1 MEAYGG
7 LSIDQATNVRAVGC
21 KFMGTYALK
30 GADVQASKGITV
42 TSKTASVSSN
52 IIFESCLFT
61 KFARLVDLSFDA
73 IGIKFTNCD
82 FDKAYYLLNK
92 AINYRPSKETKLK
105 IIDRTSDVLIA
116 MGQTQEALKFLQKQH
131 KPNLCSKKDI
141 NIEYADNLLTIK
153 SVKDN
158 NTLKKDSDDGILHK
172 GISKRFFSKTF
183 TIADDT
189 EVKSAEL
196 KDGLLKV
203 SLERIIPEAKKPK
216 VIKIQ

>member
-1 MEAYGG
+1 MK
-7 LSIDQATNVRAVGC
+7 I
-21 KFMGTYALK
+21 ALK
-30 GADVQASKGITV
+30 GSSKVLAYTKEEIMNKNALSIFNQLRPVSVGFDNVFDHFEKMFEDDYFNAPTVNYPPYNIVKTGENKYDVEV
-42 TSKTASVSSN
+42 
-52 IIFESCLFT
+52 
-61 KFARLVDLSFDA
+61 
-73 IGIKFTNCD
+73 
-82 FDKAYYLLNK
+82 
-92 AINYRPSKETKLK
+92 
-105 IIDRTSDVLIA
+105 
-116 MGQTQEALKFLQKQH
+116 ALAGY
-131 KPNLCSKKDI
+131 NKKDI

-153 SVKDN
+153 SVKDRN
-158 NTLKKDSDDGILHK
+158 SAKKDSESGVLHK

>member
-1 MEAYGG
+1 MLKIALQGSSKVLAYTKEEIMNKNA
-7 LSIDQATNVRAVGC
+7 LSIFNQLRPVSVGFDNVFDHFEKMFEDDYFNTPTVNYPPYNIVKTGEN
-21 KFMGTYALK
+21 KYDVEVALA
-30 GADVQASKGITV
+30 GY
-42 TSKTASVSSN
+42 N
-52 IIFESCLFT
+52 
-61 KFARLVDLSFDA
+61 
-73 IGIKFTNCD
+73 
-82 FDKAYYLLNK
+82 
-92 AINYRPSKETKLK
+92 
-105 IIDRTSDVLIA
+105 
-116 MGQTQEALKFLQKQH
+116 
-131 KPNLCSKKDI
+131 KKDI

-153 SVKDN
+153 SVKDSN
-158 NTLKKDSDDGILHK
+158 SAKKDSESGVLHK